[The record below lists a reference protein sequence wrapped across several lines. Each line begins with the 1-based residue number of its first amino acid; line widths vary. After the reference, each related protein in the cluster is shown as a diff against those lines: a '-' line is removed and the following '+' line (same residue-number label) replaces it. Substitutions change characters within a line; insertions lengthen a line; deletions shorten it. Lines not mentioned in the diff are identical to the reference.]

1 MGGVLFYTCKAVI
14 VVKEKIAPNRTCS
27 LGQNQKERKRTYF
40 AAKMTPIPNRVYI
53 KRGRMASAFLC
64 SKCYDRNVQQVCLPM
79 VLRIFTFCFAAAGIM
94 GAASLLSPAF
104 EFWSGSSMTGV
115 VNGSLLDLASGE
127 TVGKKRLSSAS
138 SLSKVRSKSGAGSS
152 AFSAGFSECEA
163 VCEAWR
169 AQDAVNRWRK

>member
-79 VLRIFTFCFAAAGIM
+79 VLRIFTFCFACV
-94 GAASLLSPAF
+94 GAASLVSAAF
-104 EFWSGSSMTGV
+104 ESWSGSSMTGV
-115 VNGSLLDLASGE
+115 VNDSLLDLASGE

-152 AFSAGFSECEA
+152 AFRQAFQNARLSVKPGCG
-163 VCEAWR
+163 
-169 AQDAVNRWRK
+169 